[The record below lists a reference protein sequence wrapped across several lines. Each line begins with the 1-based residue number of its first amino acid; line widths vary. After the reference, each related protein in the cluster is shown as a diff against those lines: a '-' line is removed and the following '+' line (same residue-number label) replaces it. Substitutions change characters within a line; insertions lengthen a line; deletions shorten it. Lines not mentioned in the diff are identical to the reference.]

1 MTIKSKI
8 LILAA
13 TIGILGVIGG
23 IYAYRYFSA
32 NKISRENEGNKT
44 TAQELQDCLP
54 KSDMASKEKCDQMIA
69 TIKTFEQCTDA
80 GFSIIR
86 NYPEQCQTPD
96 GRIFVNDNPPD
107 EGDLSKA
114 KDAVRAF
121 MGNPNL
127 ELQYVIS
134 RRHPTNFQIG
144 KATEFSDGGGFTMDT
159 PPEWDRPVYIFQQK
173 EYINDQ
179 CQAYQYQ
186 VTVKT
191 NQVVEISLVYSEE
204 KPMTSDERIVK
215 CASYG
220 SLEIPLKTKSEVE
233 QAAFA
238 YLARDTEHT
247 KFTMR
252 SDIQSEYI
260 PSKKGVANPAHNE
273 WRWED
278 KSISLPD
285 GLTGDPWQHPI
296 ARIIMTS
303 GGKLIY
309 YLNTTDL
316 FGPNL

>member
-1 MTIKSKI
+1 MMSEFFSKNKKVLVGI
-8 LILAA
+8 GAVAAIGLI
-13 TIGILGVIGG
+13 VG
-23 IYAYRYFSA
+23 IYFLAGRLISSQA
-32 NKISRENEGNKT
+32 GKDNK
-44 TAQELQDCLP
+44 P
-54 KSDMASKEKCDQMIA
+54 IA
-69 TIKTFEQCTDA
+69 DVSSIKTFEQCIIA
-80 GFSIIR
+80 GFPIIR
-86 NYPEQCQTPD
+86 EYPQQCQTPD

-107 EGDLSKA
+107 EINLFKA
-114 KDAVRAF
+114 KEAIRTF
-121 MGNPNL
+121 MDNPNL
-127 ELQYVIS
+127 ELQYKRS
-134 RRHPTNFQIG
+134 MRHPTNFQIG
-144 KATEFSDGGGFTMDT
+144 KATEFRDGGGFTMDT

-191 NQVVEISLVYSEE
+191 NQVVEISLVYPEE
-204 KPMTSDERIVK
+204 NPMTSDDRIVK

-238 YLARDTEHT
+238 YLIRDPEHT
-247 KFTMR
+247 KFTLR
-252 SDIQSEYI
+252 SDIQPEYI

-278 KSISLPD
+278 KNISLPN

-309 YLNTTDL
+309 YLNTTNL
-316 FGPNL
+316 FDINYER